1 MPLKRSRL
9 FAFAAPYL
17 PLSAVG
23 LPAVVYLPPYYAA
36 ELGLGLEAVGLIF
49 LVVRLIDIPLDPV
62 LGHLIDRT
70 KGRLGRFRP
79 WLAGGAALMAA
90 GALAVYFAVPGIS
103 AGAAL
108 AGLLVLYFGY
118 SAMMVAQTAWGA
130 TLSDD
135 YHERS
140 RVFGWWMALT
150 QVGMLLVLALPPLL
164 PRLIP
169 GAGIASGI
177 HGMGWLVIAGAPLT
191 ALLCLSVLPERART
205 GNHAKLA
212 DFARVVANPLMRR
225 LLLVDLLA
233 NLAPGVTGAL
243 FLFFFQAV
251 KGYSAASASALL
263 LVYFVAGLAGVPL
276 WTRLARATSKHRAIV
291 VALLFYCV
299 TQSLTA
305 LLPPGNWPVA
315 AIGMALAGVPYGA
328 TALLLRAML
337 ADLSDA
343 ETLASG
349 GDKTALFYAAGVGV
363 QKLGYAIPV
372 GVLYP
377 VLSAL
382 GFVAVKGAGN
392 SADALNGLTLL
403 FTALPVVLA
412 LAAAWTVRSWPID
425 AAAQSATAAALRG
438 NV

>member
-1 MPLKRSRL
+1 LSLKRSRL
-9 FAFAAPYL
+9 FAFAAPCL

-36 ELGLGLEAVGLIF
+36 ELGLGLEVVGLIF

-62 LGHLIDRT
+62 LGHLMDRT
-70 KGRLGRFRP
+70 KGRMGRFRP
-79 WLAGGAALMAA
+79 WLAGGAVLMSA

-103 AGAAL
+103 AAAAL

-118 SAMMVAQTAWGA
+118 SSMMVAQTAWGA

-140 RVFGWWMALT
+140 RVFGWWMAMN

-169 GAGIASGI
+169 GAGVAAGI
-177 HGMGWLVIAGAPLT
+177 QGMGWLVVIGAPL
-191 ALLCLSVLPERART
+191 AAIWCLSVLPERART
-205 GNHAKLA
+205 GNHAKLS
-212 DFARVVANPLMRR
+212 DFARIVANPLMRR

-243 FLFFFQAV
+243 FLFFFEAV
-251 KGYSAASASALL
+251 KGYSPASASALL

-276 WTRLARATSKHRAIV
+276 WTRLARATSKHRAIII
-291 VALLFYCV
+291 ALLVYCV

-305 LLPPGNWPVA
+305 LLPPDNWPVA
-315 AIGMALAGVPYGA
+315 ALGMALAGVPYGA

-377 VLSAL
+377 VLGAL
-382 GFVAVKGAGN
+382 GFVAAKGAGN
-392 SADALNGLTLL
+392 SPEALTGLTLL

-412 LAAAWTVRSWPID
+412 LAAAWAVRGWPID
-425 AAAQSATAAALRG
+425 AATQSATAEALRG
-438 NV
+438 KV